1 MKYSIY
7 YANMRCVHPEK
18 KTRPVVVVAEQG
30 NRVKVHCVTCRN
42 KSDRPD
48 FYVPLNHYMIS
59 GNVEVKR
66 SYWIDKK
73 FLLDYVKENAPMRG
87 VFHIHIYICY
97 NTILF

>member
-30 NRVKVHCVTCRN
+30 NRVKVHCVTCRC
-42 KSDRPD
+42 KADRPD

-66 SYWIDKK
+66 SYWIDKR
-73 FLLDYVKENAPMRG
+73 FLLDYVRDCTTSEIEAINAKAANFR
-87 VFHIHIYICY
+87 H
-97 NTILF
+97 